1 MIFETELRCPAVI
14 LAVEFIIERNS
25 ICVSLS
31 DRTFIFFEVSSNQS
45 TPYKPGPTFHLPST
59 QNCLCYVPRKNIL
72 FSAGTDG
79 TVFAWQIDRILHSD
93 YSDISNE
100 KSTKTSSISGS
111 DGIKNSDKDRVEY

>member
-1 MIFETELRCPAVI
+1 MIFETEKRCAAVI

-31 DRTFIFFEVSSNQS
+31 DRTFTFFEVSSNQS

-79 TVFAWQIDRILHSD
+79 TVFAW
-93 YSDISNE
+93 
-100 KSTKTSSISGS
+100 
-111 DGIKNSDKDRVEY
+111 